1 VSPRVFLFL
10 LLVTV
15 GAIWVGDVVARQYA
29 APGMERT
36 FAVLLVAAAIVA
48 PVAWLLERLGHIRK
62 GKVELGRR
70 GERTGSNGQRDGGA
84 A

>member
-1 VSPRVFLFL
+1 MSPRVFLFL
-10 LLVTV
+10 LLVTA
-15 GAIWVGDVVARQYA
+15 GAIWIGDLVAQQYA

-36 FAVLLVAAAIVA
+36 FGVLLVATAIVG
-48 PVAWLLERLGHIRK
+48 PVAWLLERLGYIRK

-70 GERTGSNGQRDGGA
+70 RDASRSNDQRDGGA